1 MVQIPPPPE
10 TVLVHKRRVC
20 CDGDNGHAALGHQ
33 RIWLQ
38 IDGRGWVDCPY
49 CDRRFQLDEA
59 HEQQLADATEL
70 QKLLTVST
78 SST

>member
-1 MVQIPPPPE
+1 MHSIPPPE
-10 TVLVHKRRVC
+10 TVAVHKRRVC
-20 CDGDNGHAALGHQ
+20 CDGGHPALGHQ

-38 IDGRGWVDCPY
+38 IDARGFVDCPY

-59 HEQQLADATEL
+59 HEKRLESATRL